1 MIEDWKEKVSSFLA
15 PADRLV
21 IIGIGNHEKGDDAAG
36 IYCADRLK
44 NSLGNDL
51 PHHVRIINAGI
62 MPENFT
68 GDIRS
73 FQAKRILIIDAVI
86 AGHAPGTIFT
96 VDPVRI
102 VNEDV
107 STHRMPLSMLYRFL
121 EESIGCNVL
130 MIGIEPEKVDLDTG
144 ISKSVQNSIELI
156 INHLLPILSPYIT

>member
-1 MIEDWKEKVSSFLA
+1 MIEDWREKVSSFLT

-21 IIGIGNHEKGDDAAG
+21 IIGIGNHEKGDDGAG
-36 IYCADRLK
+36 IKCADGLK
-44 NSLGNDL
+44 SLMGNDL
-51 PHHVRIINAGI
+51 PHHVRIINAGV

-86 AGHAPGTIFT
+86 AGHAPGTIFII
-96 VDPVRI
+96 DPDRI

-121 EESIGCNVL
+121 EESIGCHVL
-130 MIGIEPEKVDLDTG
+130 MIGIEPEKVDLDT
-144 ISKSVQNSIELI
+144 ILSKNVQNSISSLVDF
-156 INHLLPILSPYIT
+156 ILNYLKQ